1 MAAAPWWIE
10 HLPSLEILD
19 WRVRSQD
26 INSSWRNVIT
36 WHYAIKGS
44 IERTSPTTMPSY
56 ELEGSWL
63 TPEALHRS
71 EQPYSPS
78 SSQKDNLL
86 ASLQNHLNLY
96 PYHPDPQPQLTF
108 PNSPL
113 AKGLLTRLLP
123 LPYRMKMDSSSLVYS
138 RLTIQASATKSPFV
152 RTARSGATT
161 KQHAPIANVTSVQ
174 KHTQHSAVPSLTA
187 AAPMTAA
194 VSPPGVD
201 SSYCV

>member
-26 INSSWRNVIT
+26 IDSSWRNMIT
-36 WHYAIKGS
+36 WHYAVKGS

-86 ASLQNHLNLY
+86 ASPQNHPNLY

-108 PNSPL
+108 PGSSL
-113 AKGLLTRLLP
+113 AKALLTGPLP
-123 LPYRMKMDSSSLVYS
+123 LPYRMKMDSSSSVYPH
-138 RLTIQASATKSPFV
+138 LTIQGSVTRSPSV
-152 RTARSGATT
+152 NSARSEDTI
-161 KQHAPIANVTSVQ
+161 K
-174 KHTQHSAVPSLTA
+174 
-187 AAPMTAA
+187 
-194 VSPPGVD
+194 
-201 SSYCV
+201 